1 MEENLKRID
10 GERNQEERSFFDPT
24 SWRRPEFVLTCLE
37 NEKVCISIG
46 LCGLSAVFWVVA
58 CLLVVCKRCRTKRR
72 NVGDTADSA
81 LYCFLGNLSG
91 TVGAVM
97 SIQLTI
103 QVFMGGLL
111 TILDI
116 LRFIF
121 IIIPFSGRTE
131 SRIKVM
137 RKRRRQNIFVLS
149 LPLALGIG
157 LFAFHGLY
165 QQQSDSVPVRRRL
178 LSLVL
183 QDNSEIL
190 GYALGLLSTV
200 IGWTSKFPSLT
211 KAHLEKM
218 TSAVHVSFGILCALA
233 NVLYGSAILV
243 YDARTASVL
252 KALPWLLNCF
262 GCAAFDVVILGLS
275 CFRMHR
281 GWSWDPTDTQS
292 LLEDSPPEPPSP
304 THPDSRRPSL
314 QTLRSK
320 KCMKKTA
327 EIGRYMDINIQP
339 VQPEPKVFLKE
350 VKISREGRAGGLLL
364 KRAQREVKEE
374 DPCSSDSSSASSSLH
389 PELEWDFGDANAHWN
404 KVPKPQK
411 RKEVFALRNWRVQ
424 LGTNPASQTKADS
437 VKSVGSVETRSC
449 AIAVD
454 QQVAA
459 PGTLPSVENEG
470 PIGQHF
476 AVNGK

>member
-165 QQQSDSVPVRRRL
+165 QQQSDSAPVRRRL

-243 YDARTASVL
+243 YDVAHRVCPEGVAVVTQ
-252 KALPWLLNCF
+252 LL
-262 GCAAFDVVILGLS
+262 
-275 CFRMHR
+275 R
-281 GWSWDPTDTQS
+281 
-292 LLEDSPPEPPSP
+292 
-304 THPDSRRPSL
+304 
-314 QTLRSK
+314 LR
-320 KCMKKTA
+320 C
-327 EIGRYMDINIQP
+327 
-339 VQPEPKVFLKE
+339 L
-350 VKISREGRAGGLLL
+350 
-364 KRAQREVKEE
+364 
-374 DPCSSDSSSASSSLH
+374 
-389 PELEWDFGDANAHWN
+389 
-404 KVPKPQK
+404 
-411 RKEVFALRNWRVQ
+411 
-424 LGTNPASQTKADS
+424 
-437 VKSVGSVETRSC
+437 
-449 AIAVD
+449 
-454 QQVAA
+454 
-459 PGTLPSVENEG
+459 
-470 PIGQHF
+470 
-476 AVNGK
+476 